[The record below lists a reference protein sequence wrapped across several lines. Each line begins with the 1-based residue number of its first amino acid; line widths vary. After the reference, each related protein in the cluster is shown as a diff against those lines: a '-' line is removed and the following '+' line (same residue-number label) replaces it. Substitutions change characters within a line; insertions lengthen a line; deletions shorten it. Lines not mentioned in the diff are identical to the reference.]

1 MASEN
6 VIELTDTNFDQE
18 VLSSDKPT
26 LVDFWAE
33 WCRPCKMLA
42 PTIDDLA
49 NEYAGRLKV
58 GKVDTD
64 SSRQAAMK
72 FGISAIPTLILFKDG
87 KLVKKMVGLQSKKD
101 LKAAID
107 SLL

>member
-6 VIELTDTNFDQE
+6 VIELTDSTFDQE
-18 VLSSDKPT
+18 VISSQTLT

-42 PTIDDLA
+42 PTIEELA
-49 NEYAGRLKV
+49 GEYAGRLKV

-72 FGISAIPTLILFKDG
+72 YGISAIPTIILFKG
-87 KLVKKMVGLQSKKD
+87 GQVVKKMVGLQSKRD